1 MKRLSARAVQWMSLA
16 LLLTGFAGSAA
27 AAPLSGVLT
36 ADNAYQLWLGT
47 SAQVTTKIAED
58 ENCTAADIFL
68 QPETISVPD
77 VAGAEYLYLV
87 AYSDDADRQGA
98 LGQLTLG
105 SRTLYTGD
113 APWEVFA
120 TGLDHD
126 PGCGGASGAPST
138 ASIDQQIALAN
149 SNAGLSQSSG
159 GWVGTTG
166 TSLGRLAV
174 GEPNDLPGGTYQ
186 LATGIDSQAR
196 WMWFD
201 SRPPSDAFRGGNH
214 KEYLIFR
221 LPLAAL
227 AVCATP
233 PRGLVGWWSLDEAAG
248 TTASEI
254 IASHNGT
261 HQGNPTPL
269 PAGKV
274 GGALQFDGVDDFV
287 TVPDANGLDFGA
299 APGGDFTIDAWV
311 RTTDASGVGVLVE
324 KRSDPAT
331 PRGYSFFLLNGN
343 LGFQLGTGSGT
354 NICSSNPQTSG
365 CTNYGSNAFVADGQW
380 HFVAV
385 TVDRDAA
392 DGGRWYVDGVEV
404 GTRFDPTIRSASLA
418 NSGPLVLGRVI
429 AGFIG
434 AGSSFFDGAL
444 DEVEIFN
451 RALTPAEI
459 LALYEADG
467 TGKCKE
473 TIHVSWDRPLCA
485 GASTAE
491 ANPMICNQSP
501 QQQSYAVS
509 FHGYPAAGDP
519 RCNIDGPT
527 SFSIVP
533 PDTLPLLIAPGSC
546 RSFAV
551 KIGRPAGATSHG
563 RIGCY
568 RITATNTVSGATIQA
583 AGSVWDIRNYCATP
597 RPADPT
603 QVPVDGTDNIVFRVA
618 NTTGAASTL
627 NYEIEGM
634 ASDMIPE
641 NTIVTLDGLPP
652 GASVTGQ
659 VTIPAGGS
667 ADIPVRAGVSELD
680 SFSFQDVLLLNS
692 ATGDVLTSASVRAF
706 APGCTPGATQLCLNA
721 GRFRVAVAWR
731 DFQGNEGAGNSIPL
745 TGDTGYFWFFDSSN
759 VELVVKVLDGRDL
772 TDSWW
777 VFYGALSTVEYTLSV
792 TDTLTGATRTYF
804 NPSGQL
810 ASVGDTGGVP
820 DENDGTAFASLLE
833 GAGSKIVSRTDR
845 LAFPEVGAATAA
857 TCNPTPT
864 SLCLNGSR
872 FRIEV
877 EWKDFQGNM
886 GVGQAVPLT
895 SDTGYF
901 WFFDDDN
908 VELIIKVLDGRTL
921 TGHWWIFYG
930 ALSSVE
936 YRITVTDTETGSTK
950 TYFNPSGNLGSRADT
965 SGIPD

>member
-1 MKRLSARAVQWMSLA
+1 MKALRGA
-16 LLLTGFAGSAA
+16 LLWTALGIVLAGAGSAA
-27 AAPLSGVLT
+27 AAPLTGTLT

-47 SAQVTTKIAED
+47 STQVTTKIAED
-58 ENCTAADIFL
+58 ENCTAGDIFN
-68 QPETISVPD
+68 QPETVNVPN
-77 VAGAEYLYLV
+77 VAGDEYLYLV
-87 AYSDDADRQGA
+87 AYSDDSDRQGA

-120 TGLDHD
+120 TGDNLD
-126 PGCGGASGAPST
+126 PGCNGGSGPPST
-138 ASIDQQIALAN
+138 ASIDAQIAIA
-149 SNAGLSQSSG
+149 NAGTGSAQTSG

-166 TSLGRLAV
+166 SSLGRLAV
-174 GEPNDLPGGTYQ
+174 GEPNDLPGGTYPVV
-186 LATGIDSQAR
+186 TGISSEAR

-201 SRPPSDAFRGGNH
+201 STPPSDAFQGANH

-221 LPLAAL
+221 LPLKAL
-227 AVCATP
+227 EVCATP
-233 PRGLVGWWSLDEAAG
+233 PRGLLAWWPLDEASGPTAG
-248 TTASEI
+248 EA
-254 IASHNGT
+254 IASRNGT
-261 HQGNPTPL
+261 HQGNPSPL
-269 PAGKV
+269 AAGQV
-274 GGALQFDGVDDFV
+274 AGALQLDGVDDFV
-287 TVPDANGLDFGA
+287 QVPDDNALDFGA
-299 APGGDFTIDAWV
+299 APGGDFSIDAWI
-311 RTTDASGVGVLVE
+311 RTTDATGVAVLVE

-331 PRGYSFFLLNGN
+331 PRGYSFFLVNGN
-343 LGFQLGTGSGT
+343 LGFQLGTGSGG
-354 NICSSNPQTSG
+354 NICSGNPMASG
-365 CTNYGSNAFVADGQW
+365 CTNYGSNAFVADGNW

-385 TVDRDAA
+385 TVDRDVT

-418 NSGPLVLGRVI
+418 NSGPLVLGRVLP
-429 AGFIG
+429 GFIG
-434 AGSSFFDGAL
+434 AGGSFYGGAL
-444 DEVEIFN
+444 DEVEIFG
-451 RALTPAEI
+451 RVLSPAEI
-459 LALYEADG
+459 LALYEAG
-467 TGKCKE
+467 ATGKCKE

-491 ANPMICNQSP
+491 ANPMICNLSS

-509 FHGYPAAGDP
+509 FHGYPAASDP

-568 RITATNTVSGATIQA
+568 RITATNTATGATIQT

-597 RPADPT
+597 LPADPT
-603 QVPVDGTDNIVFRVA
+603 QVWVNDTDVILFRVA

-627 NYEIEGM
+627 DYEIEGM

-641 NTIVTLDGLPP
+641 NTIVTLDGLAP
-652 GASVTGQ
+652 GESVTGQ
-659 VTIPAGGS
+659 VAVPAGGS
-667 ADIPVRAGVSELD
+667 VDIPVRAGVSELD
-680 SFSFQDVLLLNS
+680 VFSFQDVLLVNR

-706 APGCTPGATQLCLNA
+706 APGCTPGSTQLCLNG
-721 GRFRVAVAWR
+721 GRFRVSVAWR
-731 DFQGNEGAGNSIPL
+731 DFAGNDGVGRAVPL
-745 TGDTGYFWFFDSSN
+745 TGDTGYFWFFDDDN
-759 VELVVKVLDGRDL
+759 VELVVKVLDGRPL
-772 TDSWW
+772 SNSWW

-792 TDTLTGATRTYF
+792 TDTLTGATKTYF

-810 ASVGDTGGVP
+810 ASVGDTAGIP
-820 DENDGTAFASLLE
+820 EEDDAPLASLLE
-833 GAGSKIVSRTDR
+833 KAGAVVDR
-845 LAFPEVGAATAA
+845 LAFPGDASAIA
-857 TCNPTPT
+857 TCSPTAT
-864 SLCLNGSR
+864 SLCLNASR

-877 EWKDFQGNM
+877 EWTDFQGNQ
-886 GVGQAVPLT
+886 GVGRAVPLT

-908 VELIIKVLDGRTL
+908 VELIIKVLDGRGL
-921 TGHWWIFYG
+921 NGNWWVFYG

-936 YRITVTDTETGSTK
+936 YRITVTDTQTGNTK
-950 TYFNPSGNLGSRADT
+950 TYTNPSGQLSSRADVNAL
-965 SGIPD
+965 PD